1 LIKLTISAWLDG
13 SLNVADAL
21 DGNTVLVV
29 AVDKLVLKLTDLVD
43 ENAELVSDV
52 RDVVIAALTPDGELL
67 LEEKAD

>member
-52 RDVVIAALTPDGELL
+52 
-67 LEEKAD
+67 